1 MSPLFGKHEDGD
13 GQEGTA
19 GGHLPRPCELGPQ
32 LDEVVNRVA
41 ALSVEQ
47 FAAQVMTQFFT
58 SAYDPGGDTV
68 AAGDIA
74 DGLMPPHDWPK
85 LRDPLPHAQVVLQD
99 LAAEA
104 LQLLEHANLIR
115 PKFGYQGALAGF
127 GYITTRRGRTAIE
140 GHSVEGILAGER
152 A

>member
-1 MSPLFGKHEDGD
+1 MSPLFGKHEDSD
-13 GQEGTA
+13 QEQGTG

-32 LDEVVNRVA
+32 LDDVVTGVS
-41 ALSVEQ
+41 ALPLEQ
-47 FAAQVMTQFFT
+47 FAAQVMTQFFK
-58 SAYDPGGDTV
+58 SGYNPGGDTV

-74 DGLMPPHDWPK
+74 SGLMPPHDWPK
-85 LRDPLPHAQVVLQD
+85 LRDPVPHAQVVLQD

-127 GYITTRRGRTAIE
+127 GYITTRRGRAAIE
-140 GHSVEGILAGER
+140 EDSITRILTGGNG
-152 A
+152 